1 MAIRSVHSGFQS
13 VCAGVQAALFYEF
26 PNRMGQI
33 YARPLK
39 TAVSSATL
47 VVSGEASGSVPSGIS
62 RFASSTE
69 ASPFLLLFL
78 RADTAKGVV

>member
-1 MAIRSVHSGFQS
+1 
-13 VCAGVQAALFYEF
+13 
-26 PNRMGQI
+26 MGQI